1 MITSFIMLGS
11 RLVNLTEGSN
21 YMVKKNDEVVNLIVK
36 EIALES
42 R

>member
-36 EIALES
+36 EIALEG